1 MEIGVKEVAAAVGER
16 LRRVEEISAGV
27 EVRAGGA

>member
-1 MEIGVKEVAAAVGER
+1 MEIGVNEVAAAVGER
-16 LRRVEEISAGV
+16 LRRAEKISRTV